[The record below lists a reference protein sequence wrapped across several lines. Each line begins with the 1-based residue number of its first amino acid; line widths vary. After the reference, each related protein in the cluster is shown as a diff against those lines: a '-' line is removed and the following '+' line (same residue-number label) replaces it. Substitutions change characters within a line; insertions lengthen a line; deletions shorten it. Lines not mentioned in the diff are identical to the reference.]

1 MIEYLQLVWDV
12 STKFEVFLYCVA
24 VLGFIGLF
32 WLDKAWQRLLKAEEN
47 AKKNHRKAMNGLNNS
62 GES

>member
-12 STKFEVFLYCVA
+12 STKFDVFLYCVA
-24 VLGFIGLF
+24 ILGYIGLF
-32 WLDKAWQRLLKAEEN
+32 WLNKLQRKIEKAEEN